1 MGMTAGSGGKNVHPQ
16 VNVTPLVDV
25 ALVVLIIFMVV
36 TPLAMKTFW
45 LNIPKKPDENA
56 KVPPPDDDEK
66 NQPLVMTIAGDG
78 TIRVDN
84 TKLTREEI
92 ASRLP
97 RMLAAKPKNKRV
109 LYFDAHDDVEYG
121 TAVEVM
127 DLARAGGAR
136 TIAISTKAIAP
147 EKVSP

>member
-1 MGMTAGSGGKNVHPQ
+1 MGMSTGGGKGKTPYPQ

-45 LNIPKKPDENA
+45 VNIPKKSD
-56 KVPPPDDDEK
+56 VPPPPNKERDPSRE
-66 NQPLVMTIAGDG
+66 PLVLTVDNDG
-78 TIRVDN
+78 TIRIGSESFS
-84 TKLTREEI
+84 REQ
-92 ASRLP
+92 LP
-97 RMLAAKPKNKRV
+97 REIPKMLAAKVKSARIV
-109 LYFDAHDDVEYG
+109 MFDAQNDVSYG

-136 TIAISTKAIAP
+136 TIAISPKELDF
-147 EKVSP
+147 EKFAK